1 MKHELLQPSG
11 GNGIKIYAA
20 GVKTAATSA
29 WSAGHVSRGNVTG
42 CASSAK
48 SGTVGSNSKEPSV
61 TTNLS
66 FAATTVL
73 WHLLSS

>member
-11 GNGIKIYAA
+11 RSGVKIYAEGA
-20 GVKTAATSA
+20 NTAATSA
-29 WSAGHVSRGNVTG
+29 WSAGHVSRGSVTG
-42 CASSAK
+42 CASSAR
-48 SGTVGSNSKEPSV
+48 SGTVGSSVNAPSV